1 MRKLQSTE
9 IGFHLTLGNPS
20 GASDA
25 GDQEWALLRRLEDSG
40 FFERSDRLVERLPPN
55 SPGEIGE
62 ELQLVEAF
70 ELCPEF
76 GERDGEVVF
85 TIAFDFGDRFSL
97 DRLEVL
103 RAFVKAELARPDVS
117 QGREVRLVGIAKTDH
132 YLETVRAMLAP

>member
-1 MRKLQSTE
+1 MRRLQSTE
-9 IGFHLTLGNPS
+9 IGFHLTLGNPG
-20 GASDA
+20 GAPNA
-25 GDQEWALLRRLEDSG
+25 GDQEWALLQRLEASG

-55 SPGEIGE
+55 SPDNLGD